1 MLGAGEHDPTPI
13 IGTDDYT
20 ALLYAATV
28 ALRRGDANASFLIAE
43 LRRADIR
50 RPDEVPD
57 DVASVGSRVTFRV
70 NGRAKAVTK
79 IVVGEADAP
88 RRNEVSVMTPLGAAL
103 LGLRAGDR
111 MPFRA
116 RQNGPPWEVAV
127 EAVEPYVL
135 RPGRRR

>member
-1 MLGAGEHDPTPI
+1 MLGAGEHDPI

-70 NGRAKAVTK
+70 NGRAKATK
-79 IVVGEADAP
+79 IVVGAADAP

-103 LGLRAGDR
+103 LGLRPGDR
-111 MPFRA
+111 MQFRA
-116 RQNGPPWEVAV
+116 RQNGPPWEVSV
-127 EAVEPYVL
+127 ETVEPYVL